1 MSRMNPS
8 GSATV
13 SLKADGELVESFDEW
28 VDGSRYDS
36 RSAALRGLMRE
47 AAEGSP
53 DTGTPLVPPSDDDL
67 LETAYRKLCRASNDD
82 GVIKADR
89 ARRVLAGGAENLS
102 KSDVTDMVL
111 LPLRSRGYLSR
122 RANLRG
128 DVAWKIV
135 GWDRR

>member
-28 VDGSRYDS
+28 VESSSYGS

-47 AAEGSP
+47 AVDGSP
-53 DTGTPLVPPSDDDL
+53 TTGTPLVPPSDDL
-67 LETAYRKLCRASNDD
+67 LAESYRKLSRAANGD
-82 GVIKADR
+82 GVIRDDR
-89 ARRVLAGGAENLS
+89 AKRLLAGGSNNLS
-102 KSDVTDMVL
+102 KGDVTDMVL
-111 LPLRSRGYLSR
+111 LPLREMGYLRR

-128 DVAWKIV
+128 ETAWKLN
-135 GWDRR
+135 GWNSR